1 MLDANA
7 VLQSWMTPS
16 TETSSDG
23 CVRSSAGIAKVS
35 MGGASERC
43 KNPSLMLHSTPKAG
57 DCVMLAGGGRNAEIP
72 ASTELEAQRVAVA
85 ATLSAL

>member
-1 MLDANA
+1 M
-7 VLQSWMTPS
+7 
-16 TETSSDG
+16 G
-23 CVRSSAGIAKVS
+23 C
-35 MGGASERC
+35 ASERC
-43 KNPSLMLHSTPKAG
+43 KNSSLMLHSTSKAG